1 MNREAIFPVLSRCG
15 GGLHQ
20 LCHCHQDEPF
30 KEKAFEGWE
39 ANLTIGRLSLS
50 RAIPPPGL

>member
-20 LCHCHQDEPF
+20 LCHYHQDEPF

-39 ANLTIGRLSLS
+39 ANLAIGKLSLS